1 MAVNDPIADMLTRI
15 RNGLMARHETISIPA
30 SRTKVAISEL
40 LKQEGFI
47 KDFQLTG
54 EDLLEKKI
62 RLKMAYLESN
72 EPAIIGLRRV
82 SRPGLRVY
90 VQKGEIPRVFG
101 GLGIAI
107 VSTSQGLMTGREAR
121 KHGTVT
127 PHLSPVFLPLYQSS
141 VLVKLKL

>member
-30 SRTKVAISEL
+30 SRTKIRISEL
-40 LKQEGFI
+40 LKKEGFI
-47 KDFQLTG
+47 RDFQVTG
-54 EDLLEKKI
+54 NDSLEKKI
-62 RLKMAYLESN
+62 RLEMAYLESN

-107 VSTSQGLMTGREAR
+107 LSTSQGLMTGREA
-121 KHGTVT
+121 KKQGVGGELLCHVW
-127 PHLSPVFLPLYQSS
+127 
-141 VLVKLKL
+141 

>member
-121 KHGTVT
+121 KQGIGGELLCHVW
-127 PHLSPVFLPLYQSS
+127 
-141 VLVKLKL
+141 